1 MTAAAG
7 LASATMEDL
16 PLLKQRPFRMLSYTR
31 FTSRVASNAVNF
43 ALVLL
48 IVDETG
54 RAFMSSMLVLALII
68 PATVVG
74 LIAGVVADAIPK
86 RPIVFVAN
94 LVRAFICLQVVLQPE
109 NVPLYFV
116 VAITFAAAGQFA
128 SSAEGA
134 IVPSIVTKD
143 RLARANAINHA
154 VAGAAQVVGF
164 IILAPISLRLFNSPD
179 VLFAVSAALLA
190 LAGFQA
196 LFIGRVKKPA
206 RLELAS
212 EPTGRWWAAG
222 WREIRRDEQVTRATI
237 ELTLISA
244 AVIIMGGLIP
254 TYIQD
259 TLRLPVEIGALVLM
273 PAAIGVV
280 VGLRLAGFLA
290 HRVPHALLST
300 VGFLGFVVLVL
311 VLTFARPASEFLAGF
326 GAFSWLL
333 SVSIGSFDGAGVLAA
348 MVAIPLGFCYAL
360 VSVAALTML
369 NDRVPLHLQGRV
381 LSTQG
386 ALAALASSI
395 PVLIAGAMTDIVG
408 VTAVFAALAIFIG
421 IAAAANLR
429 DPHRG
434 PRHAFYVGRMR

>member
-7 LASATMEDL
+7 LASASAEDL

-31 FTSRVASNAVNF
+31 FTSRVASNAINF

-54 RAFMSSMLVLALII
+54 RAFMSSLLVLALII

-74 LIAGVVADAIPK
+74 LTAGAVADWLPK
-86 RPIVFVAN
+86 RPIILVAN

-109 NVPLYFV
+109 SVGIYFV
-116 VAITFAAAGQFA
+116 VAITIAAAGQFA

-134 IVPSIVTKD
+134 IVPSIVTKE

-154 VAGAAQVVGF
+154 VAGAAQLVGF
-164 IILAPISLRLFNSPD
+164 IVLAPASLRLFNNPD
-179 VLFAVSAALLA
+179 ILFGASVGLFV
-190 LAGFQA
+190 LAGVQA
-196 LFIGRVKKPA
+196 LFIGRIHRPA

-212 EPTGRWWAAG
+212 EPSGRWWAAG
-222 WREIRRDEQVTRATI
+222 WREIRRDPQVTRATI

-259 TLRLPVEIGALVLM
+259 TLQLPVEIGALVLM
-273 PAAIGVV
+273 PAAIGIV
-280 VGLRLAGFLA
+280 VGLRLAAYLA
-290 HRVPHALLST
+290 QRLPHALLSSA
-300 VGFLGFVVLVL
+300 GFIGFIVCLL
-311 VLTFARPASEFLAGF
+311 MLTFARPASEFLGGF

-333 SVSIGSFDGAGVLAA
+333 SVEIGSFDGTGVLAM
-348 MVAIPLGFCYAL
+348 MVVVPLGFCYTL
-360 VSVAALTML
+360 VSVAAQTVL

-386 ALAALASSI
+386 ALAAVASSI
-395 PVLIAGAMTDIVG
+395 PVLIAGAITDLVG
-408 VTAVFAALAIFIG
+408 VTAVFATLAVLIG
-421 IAAAANLR
+421 FAAAANM
-429 DPHRG
+429 RG
-434 PRHAFYVGRMR
+434 RNTRRQHMVSVGRAR

>member
-7 LASATMEDL
+7 LASATVEDL

-54 RAFMSSMLVLALII
+54 KAFMSSLLVLALII

-74 LIAGVVADAIPK
+74 LIAGVVADALPK
-86 RPIVFVAN
+86 RPIIFTAN
-94 LVRAFICLQVVLQPE
+94 LVRAFICLQVVLQTE
-109 NVPLYFV
+109 NVPLYFI
-116 VAITFAAAGQFA
+116 VATTFAAAGQFA

-134 IVPSIVTKD
+134 IVPSIVSKD
-143 RLARANAINHA
+143 SLARANAINHA
-154 VAGAAQVVGF
+154 VAGGAQIVGF
-164 IILAPISLRLFNSPD
+164 IVLAPIALRLFNSPD
-179 VLFAVSAALLA
+179 VLFGVSAAFLLV
-190 LAGFQA
+190 AGFQA
-196 LFIGRVKKPA
+196 LFIGRVRKPA
-206 RLELAS
+206 RMELAS

-222 WREIRRDEQVTRATI
+222 WREIRRDPQVTRATI

-244 AVIIMGGLIP
+244 SVIIMGGLIP

-290 HRVPHALLST
+290 HRVPHALLSS

-326 GAFSWLL
+326 GVFSWLL
-333 SVSIGSFDGAGVLAA
+333 SVSIGSFDGTGVLA
-348 MVAIPLGFCYAL
+348 MLVAIPLGFCYAL
-360 VSVAALTML
+360 VSVAAQTVL

-381 LSTQG
+381 LATQG
-386 ALAALASSI
+386 AFAALASSI

-408 VTAVFAALAIFIG
+408 VTAVFAVLAVLIG
-421 IAAAANLR
+421 IAAVANLR
-429 DPHRG
+429 GPHR
-434 PRHAFYVGRMR
+434 RQHHALSVGRAR